1 MDEWARKSWI
11 DTSDEGVM
19 RGRKERETELE
30 TMVEEQR
37 RRVAELELVLERQA
51 GRDPLTG
58 LANLGRLRDQL
69 ETEVQRARRH
79 GRPLTVAVVDVDNF
93 RDVNARCGYGVGDEL
108 LQTVAKM
115 LGDATRASDVVART
129 GSDEFVLVLP
139 ETDTMGALNAF
150 ERLML
155 ELEALELGAISG
167 ASVSIGVA
175 ALQNGESGM
184 DLVAQASQALDS
196 ARRQGGARAL
206 AIDPGQVGKSDDDA
220 GREQAI
226 SALAVALLERDRYTG
241 EHSESVLKM
250 VEGVAEGLGLDAKEV
265 ERIKAAAL
273 LHDIGKVA
281 IPDDILHKP
290 AKLNDEE
297 WKLMREH
304 PAIGER
310 ILRAVT
316 GMGGVARIV
325 RHEHE
330 SFDGSGYPDGLAGND
345 IPIGS
350 RIILACDAY
359 HAMTSDRPYRDAMAH
374 KDAVDE
380 LLDNAGKQFD
390 PEVVECLLGY
400 LYGHRQSGAREP
412 V

>member
-1 MDEWARKSWI
+1 MRRRK
-11 DTSDEGVM
+11 
-19 RGRKERETELE
+19 GREASLERLL
-30 TMVEEQR
+30 EEQR
-37 RRVAELELVLERQA
+37 RRVSELELALERRA

-58 LANLGRLRDQL
+58 LPSLGRLRDEL
-69 ETEVQRARRH
+69 EREVHRARRH
-79 GRPLTVAVVDVDNF
+79 GRALSVAVVDVDHF
-93 RDVNARCGYGVGDEL
+93 RDVNARGGYNAGDLVLRE
-108 LQTVAKM
+108 VAKM
-115 LGDATRASDVVART
+115 LEGATRSSDIVART

-139 ETDTMGALNAF
+139 ETDTLGALNAF

-155 ELEALELGAISG
+155 EFEALEIGPISG
-167 ASVSIGVA
+167 VSVSIGVA

-184 DLVAQASQALDS
+184 DLVAQAGQALDA

-206 AIDPGQVGKSDDDA
+206 AIDPGEIAKSDDDA

-226 SALAVALLERDRYTG
+226 SALGVALLERDRYTG
-241 EHSESVLKM
+241 EHSESVLQM
-250 VEGVAEGLGLDAKEV
+250 VEGVAQGLGIEAKEI
-265 ERIKAAAL
+265 ERMKVAAL

-281 IPDDILHKP
+281 IPDEILHKP
-290 AKLNDEE
+290 AELNTEE
-297 WKLMREH
+297 LQLMREH

-316 GMGGVARIV
+316 GMGSVARIV

-330 SFDGSGYPDGLAGND
+330 SFDGSGYPDGLAGAA

-359 HAMTSDRPYRDAMAH
+359 HAMTSDRPYRDAMPH
-374 KDAVDE
+374 EDAVDQ

-400 LYGHRQSGAREP
+400 LYGHRQSGARQSSGS
-412 V
+412 

>member
-1 MDEWARKSWI
+1 MRRRK
-11 DTSDEGVM
+11 D
-19 RGRKERETELE
+19 RESELE
-30 TMVEEQR
+30 RRLEASR
-37 RRVAELELVLERQA
+37 RRVAELELKLERQA

-58 LANLGRLRDQL
+58 LANLSRMRDQL
-69 ETEVQRARRH
+69 DVEIGRARRH
-79 GRPLTVAVVDVDNF
+79 GRPLSVAVVDVDGF
-93 RDVNARCGYGVGDEL
+93 RAINARGGYALGDEVL
-108 LQTVAKM
+108 RAVGRM
-115 LGDATRASDVVART
+115 LEDATRASDVVART
-129 GSDEFVLVLP
+129 GADEFVLVLP
-139 ETDTMGALNAF
+139 ETDTLGALNAF

-155 ELEALELGAISG
+155 ELEALDIGPVRG

-175 ALQNGESGM
+175 ELQNGETGM
-184 DLVAQASQALDS
+184 ELVAQAGQALDS

-206 AIDPGQVGKSDDDA
+206 AIDPGEIVKSDDDA

-241 EHSESVLKM
+241 EHSESVLQM
-250 VEGVAEGLGLDAKEV
+250 VEGVAQGLGIEQKEI

-290 AKLNDEE
+290 SKLDEDE

-330 SFDGSGYPDGLAGND
+330 SFDGSGYPDGLAGSE

-359 HAMTSDRPYRDAMAH
+359 HAMTSDRPYRDAMSH
-374 KDAVDE
+374 EDAVDQ

-390 PEVVECLLGY
+390 PEVVECLLGF
-400 LYGHRQSGAREP
+400 LYGHRQTGAGHP
-412 V
+412 AS